1 MFYGIKHAK
10 SRLSDR
16 LTGVY
21 TILFAVILFILSVGV
36 FFIAFQFLIQKQ
48 SSNLSITTELMS
60 DHLIEEIE
68 ETEPLSS
75 SEILVEQNNDQYLSI
90 FIYDTNGKMVNRLL
104 NFPVNETEL
113 PVSAS
118 TPTLILQSG
127 HMILCSSRPIQEHG
141 SLHGTLYIVQKLQSE
156 TAFLQLLGILL
167 IGANVIGALA
177 ALWAGNHT
185 SRKMLSPINQMIE
198 ATNQIGGSNLDARLD
213 VPEPDD
219 ELKNLALTINNML
232 ERVSTAYRQQGRFVA
247 DVSHELRTPLAVMQ
261 GNVDLL
267 SRWGSE
273 DPIVMHDSIHALQKQ
288 TAYMNQ
294 LVENLLFLARFDNMQ
309 AQLIIST
316 FSIGELFGELI
327 EEQALIDP
335 DHNYEVSLVSTND
348 NLTADR
354 TMIKQ
359 LLRALIDN
367 SVKYTQNGGNI
378 RLTFELDGE
387 NAVLS
392 VSDNGIGMD
401 TEHCEHIFERFYRVD
416 PARTRA
422 TGGMGLGL
430 SIVSVIAQA
439 HCGYVTAESKPGFG
453 TTVTVIFPN

>member
-1 MFYGIKHAK
+1 MFYGIKRTK

-68 ETEPLSS
+68 ENEPLSS
-75 SEILVEQNNDQYLSI
+75 PEILVEQNNDQYLSI
-90 FIYDTNGKMVNRLL
+90 FVYDSSGKMVNRLL
-104 NFPVNETEL
+104 NFPVNEKEL
-113 PVSAS
+113 PAS
-118 TPTLILQSG
+118 PYSPALTFQSG
-127 HMILCSSRPIQEHG
+127 HMMLCVSRPIEEHKNVY
-141 SLHGTLYIVQKLQSE
+141 GTLYIVQKLQSE
-156 TAFLQLLGILL
+156 TAFLQLLAILL

-177 ALWAGNHT
+177 ALWAGNYT
-185 SRKMLSPINQMIE
+185 SRKMLSPINQMIG
-198 ATNQIGGSNLDARLD
+198 ATNQIGGSSLDARLN

-219 ELKNLALTINNML
+219 ELKSLAITINNML
-232 ERVSTAYRQQGRFVA
+232 ERVSAAYRQQGRFVA

-273 DPIVMHDSIHALQKQ
+273 DPTVLHDSIKALQKQ

-309 AQLIIST
+309 SQLSLAR
-316 FSIGELFGELI
+316 FSIGELFGELM

-335 DHNYEVSLVSTND
+335 DHAYKLSIVPSSDV
-348 NLTADR
+348 LTADR

-359 LLRALIDN
+359 LLHALIDN
-367 SVKYTQNGGNI
+367 SVKYTPNGGGI
-378 RLTFELDGE
+378 RLGFSTDDTQC
-387 NAVLS
+387 VLS
-392 VSDNGIGMD
+392 VSDDGIGMD
-401 TEHCEHIFERFYRVD
+401 AEHCEHIFERFYRVD
-416 PARTRA
+416 PARARA

-430 SIVSVIAQA
+430 SIVSVIAEA
-439 HCGYVTAESKPGFG
+439 HNGYVSAVSSPGAG
-453 TTVTVIFPN
+453 TTVSVYLPR

>member
-1 MFYGIKHAK
+1 
-10 SRLSDR
+10 
-16 LTGVY
+16 
-21 TILFAVILFILSVGV
+21 
-36 FFIAFQFLIQKQ
+36 
-48 SSNLSITTELMS
+48 
-60 DHLIEEIE
+60 
-68 ETEPLSS
+68 
-75 SEILVEQNNDQYLSI
+75 
-90 FIYDTNGKMVNRLL
+90 
-104 NFPVNETEL
+104 
-113 PVSAS
+113 
-118 TPTLILQSG
+118 
-127 HMILCSSRPIQEHG
+127 
-141 SLHGTLYIVQKLQSE
+141 
-156 TAFLQLLGILL
+156 
-167 IGANVIGALA
+167 
-177 ALWAGNHT
+177 
-185 SRKMLSPINQMIE
+185 
-198 ATNQIGGSNLDARLD
+198 
-213 VPEPDD
+213 
-219 ELKNLALTINNML
+219 
-232 ERVSTAYRQQGRFVA
+232 
-247 DVSHELRTPLAVMQ
+247 
-261 GNVDLL
+261 
-267 SRWGSE
+267 
-273 DPIVMHDSIHALQKQ
+273 MHDSIHALQKQ

-309 AQLIIST
+309 AQLILST

>member
-1 MFYGIKHAK
+1 MFYGIKRAK
-10 SRLSDR
+10 SKLSDR

-48 SSNLSITTELMS
+48 SDNLSITTELMS

-68 ETEPLSS
+68 ENEPLSS
-75 SEILVEQNNDQYLSI
+75 PEILVEQNNDQYLSI
-90 FIYDTNGKMVNRLL
+90 FVYDSSGKMVNRLL
-104 NFPVNETEL
+104 NFPVNEKEL
-113 PVSAS
+113 PVSPS
-118 TPTLILQSG
+118 SPTLILQSG
-127 HMILCSSRPIQEHG
+127 HMMLCVSQQIQERE
-141 SLHGTLYIVQKLQSE
+141 SVYGTLYIVQKLQSE

-167 IGANVIGALA
+167 FGANVIGALA
-177 ALWAGNHT
+177 ALWAGNYT

-198 ATNQIGGSNLDARLD
+198 ATNQIGGSNLEARLD

-219 ELKNLALTINNML
+219 ELKSLALTINNML
-232 ERVSTAYRQQGRFVA
+232 ERVSSAYRQQGRFVA

-309 AQLIIST
+309 AQLILST

-348 NLTADR
+348 SLTADR

-367 SVKYTQNGGNI
+367 SVKYTPSGGI
-378 RLTFELDGE
+378 RLGFSADVTQC
-387 NAVLS
+387 VLS
-392 VSDNGIGMD
+392 VSDDGIGMD
-401 TEHCEHIFERFYRVD
+401 AEHCEHIFERFYRVD
-416 PARTRA
+416 PARARA

-430 SIVSVIAQA
+430 SIVSVIAEA
-439 HCGYVTAESKPGFG
+439 HNGYASAISSPGAG
-453 TTVTVIFPN
+453 TTVSVYLPR